1 MYSKGQRLTLLKSK
15 FYIFMMKIAKPSMPI
30 YSPGSIKKYECIFA
44 LLFYFGFGFF
54 IHAQE
59 TILDSVKK
67 PKVELDYTN
76 KGFQFKTTDN
86 KYALQLE
93 SRLQFRFATPGDQ
106 DPLSF
111 DELYNDSNSVFK
123 INRARLKVGGHAFQP
138 YLKYYFEYELSQGNL
153 LDFRLM
159 FTKWKGFNIKVGQW
173 KTYYNRERVIS
184 SGKQQMVD
192 RSIITRPFTLDRQQG
207 VSFYG
212 RLFETTLADF
222 TYHVSVLTGTG
233 RGART
238 NDDDDLMYVGRLQW
252 NFLGREI
259 SMSGSDLD
267 FTQKPTALIA
277 IAAVTNRSPYTR
289 FSQAGGGQLE
299 GFEEGIA
306 GQYQVQQGLLES
318 AFKYKGFSWQSEL
331 HTKHIDDR
339 LNAAKTTLTGSY
351 YQAGY
356 FFANTFDF
364 VPKALEVAARYARF
378 RPNIDIPKNLQHE
391 YGLGFNWFF
400 KGHRNKLTTEFTYF
414 EFQSAQEEQADGLRF
429 RIQWDISL

>member
-1 MYSKGQRLTLLKSK
+1 MR
-15 FYIFMMKIAKPSMPI
+15 I
-30 YSPGSIKKYECIFA
+30 YSNGSKKIYGRLFTV
-44 LLFYFGFGFF
+44 LFYFGFGFF
-54 IHAQE
+54 MHAQE
-59 TILDSVKK
+59 ATQDSVQKS
-67 PKVELDYTN
+67 KVEVEYTK
-76 KGFQFKTTDN
+76 KGFQFKTIDN
-86 KYALQLE
+86 KYVLQIQ

-106 DPLSF
+106 NPLSF
-111 DELYNDSNSVFK
+111 DELYNDSKSVFK
-123 INRARLKVGGHAFQP
+123 INRARLKVGGHAFQS

-207 VSFYG
+207 ISFYG

-222 TYHVSVLTGTG
+222 TYHASVLTGTG
-233 RGART
+233 RGANT
-238 NDDDDLMYVGRLQW
+238 NDNDDLMYVGRVQW
-252 NFLGREI
+252 NFLGREVA
-259 SMSGSDLD
+259 MSGSDLG

-277 IAAVTNRSPYTR
+277 FAAVTNRSPYTR

-306 GQYQVQQGLLES
+306 GQYQVQQGLIET

-331 HTKHIDDR
+331 HTKQINDR
-339 LNAAKTTLTGSY
+339 VNLTKTTLTGSY
-351 YQAGY
+351 HQAGY
-356 FFANTFDF
+356 FFANAFDF
-364 VPKALEVAARYARF
+364 FPKPLEVAARYTRY
-378 RPNIDIPKNLQHE
+378 RPNIDVQKNLQHE

-400 KGHRNKLTTEFTYF
+400 NGHRNKLTTEFTYF
-414 EFQSAQEEQADGLRF
+414 DFQDQQENLSNGLRF
-429 RIQWDISL
+429 RVQWDISF